1 MPIGPDT
8 DRQGSGR
15 IDRDTGLLRRWLE
28 DNDYSRHSGHEQHYN
43 PAGFELGGM
52 TVQEYE
58 ASVLRHPAGNDL
70 GDLVDPQDGTY
81 EEEGTHGLP
90 LLAAAAPML
99 GRMAGMAATSFGMKA
114 GSNLADKVTGGG
126 GGSSGGGGGGGSMSY

>member
-8 DRQGSGR
+8 DRQGVGR
-15 IDRDTGLLRRWLE
+15 AHRDFDPAEYAWAA
-28 DNDYSRHSGHEQHYN
+28 EQAAEAGN
-43 PAGFELGGM
+43 PDPIIYDDGSI
-52 TVQEYE
+52 QEWDP
-58 ASVLRHPAGNDL
+58 AHGVLRDDL
-70 GDLVDPQDGTY
+70 GDLVDPQNDTY

-126 GGSSGGGGGGGSMSY
+126 GGGSTSY

>member
-15 IDRDTGLLRRWLE
+15 IDRDTG
-28 DNDYSRHSGHEQHYN
+28 
-43 PAGFELGGM
+43 
-52 TVQEYE
+52 EYE

-70 GDLVDPQDGTY
+70 GDLVDPQDDTY